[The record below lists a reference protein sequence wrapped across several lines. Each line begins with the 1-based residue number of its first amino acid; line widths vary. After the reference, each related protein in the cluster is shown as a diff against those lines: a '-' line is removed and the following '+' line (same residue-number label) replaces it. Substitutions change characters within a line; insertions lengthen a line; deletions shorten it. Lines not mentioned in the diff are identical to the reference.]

1 MAFTVQDQEATN
13 WCWAAVAASVGAISA
28 PRCESRQFKL
38 VENELGG
45 ATNCDVN
52 PGSSVCNKPFYLDV
66 ALEDLPRLI
75 DTKGSL
81 PLEQVITE
89 LAAKPAVPI
98 CVKIDWRSGGAHYV
112 AIVDVTGTDTLVI
125 EDPKNG
131 HQIPCKYT
139 TFKSHYR
146 NRGTWSETYL
156 LL

>member
-28 PRCESRQFKL
+28 PRRESQQFKV
-38 VENELGG
+38 VENNLG
-45 ATNCDVN
+45 ATNCDID
-52 PGSSVCNKPFYLDV
+52 PKSSACNQPFYLDV
-66 ALEDLPRLI
+66 ALEDLPRSI
-75 DTKGSL
+75 DTEGPL
-81 PLEQVITE
+81 PLEQVKNE
-89 LAAKPAVPI
+89 LTTKPAVPI
-98 CVKIDWRSGGAHYV
+98 CVKIDWKSGGAHYV

-139 TFKSHYR
+139 TFKTRYR
-146 NRGTWSETYL
+146 SRGRWSETYL